1 MAPKINIIKSNAL
14 VICECQ
20 TNCEILRRKTNIQ
33 KTKPLLAKATKPMP
47 KTRNQILKKSMDLLY
62 IYDPMYRWLK
72 NIKKRLK
79 KHTTKYTNKEWPLN
93 KCKRQASSTSNA
105 SPKEIKMQCNKISHV
120 RKEGTILLVRT
131 HNLKV

>member
-72 NIKKRLK
+72 NKK
-79 KHTTKYTNKEWPLN
+79 NK
-93 KCKRQASSTSNA
+93 
-105 SPKEIKMQCNKISHV
+105 
-120 RKEGTILLVRT
+120 
-131 HNLKV
+131 

>member
-47 KTRNQILKKSMDLLY
+47 G
-62 IYDPMYRWLK
+62 
-72 NIKKRLK
+72 
-79 KHTTKYTNKEWPLN
+79 
-93 KCKRQASSTSNA
+93 
-105 SPKEIKMQCNKISHV
+105 KIV
-120 RKEGTILLVRT
+120 V
-131 HNLKV
+131 KVVPNSVK